1 MVNTSKIL
9 TVSYGTFSCTLEG
22 FDDSFGTMKAIAEYF
37 RDLASDDRY
46 FGAEPPTPDAE
57 MLARIAERE
66 IARRVNAHF
75 EQNRIVLRADPG
87 STPTT
92 ASAAGT
98 FAEDEDADENA
109 ASEEASDLIKETDQA
124 EEMASTGDDFAQ
136 GEPQEN
142 ENIADSTA
150 QPEVAEPDDMRAPAT
165 DDMPDETEEE
175 GETAEQPEA
184 ATHAPIPSAGSDI
197 ESVAAKLQRIRAVV
211 SQAETA
217 ETPTVAYSEDE
228 HADDFISETH
238 DDINAALEIDDEV
251 EMERADTSEGD
262 DEAADENDTISSL
275 LSRFDSPDEDNEDL
289 FYETEDEARAF
300 DIVDNETEADLHA
313 SDETPVET
321 TGEIEAESTAPGPE
335 GEPEQAA
342 ETDTPR
348 LRARIVKMKRADF
361 EAAIADGNLEEE
373 VVSEDRTAE
382 SKLSPEDEADLL
394 RELAAVEAELAVS
407 TDSGHTDTASEDGE
421 DEDEGEYHHASL
433 IDELEDEEDEDED
446 ETGEDSINFFSDED
460 NSVGEDEVS
469 DEHDEDSGNTS
480 GRTTPFTPFAG
491 TDAES
496 EMGRIFEETDAH
508 LNEETGR
515 GRRNAIAH
523 LRAAVEANKAEIGAG
538 GDLAG
543 EGPDSEVY
551 RDDLASVVRPRRPQT
566 RDQGSRPRRPET
578 ARPAPL
584 KLVAE
589 QRVDLEETKSAP
601 VRPRRVQV
609 SAPANAEAAAAS
621 DFADYAES
629 VGATSLPELLEA
641 AAAYLSFVE
650 RREQF
655 SRPQLMTHVREVEK
669 DDFSREDGLRSFGQL
684 LREGK
689 IIKLKGGRFTASDSI
704 SYRPDAR
711 YAGE

>member
-92 ASAAGT
+92 ESAAGT
-98 FAEDEDADENA
+98 FAEDEGTDENA

-150 QPEVAEPDDMRAPAT
+150 QSEVAEPDDMRAPAT
-165 DDMPDETEEE
+165 DEMPDETGQE

-251 EMERADTSEGD
+251 EMDRADASEGG

-275 LSRFDSPDEDNEDL
+275 LSRFDSPDEDDENL
-289 FYETEDEARAF
+289 FDETEDEARAF

-313 SDETPVET
+313 SDETAVET
-321 TGEIEAESTAPGPE
+321 TGEIETESTVPGPE

-361 EAAIADGNLEEE
+361 EAAIADGSLEEE

-433 IDELEDEEDEDED
+433 IDELENEEDEDDD
-446 ETGEDSINFFSDED
+446 ETGEDSTNFFADED

-469 DEHDEDSGNTS
+469 DEHDEDAGDTS
-480 GRTTPFTPFAG
+480 GRTTPFAG

-589 QRVDLEETKSAP
+589 QRVDLEEAKSAP

-609 SAPANAEAAAAS
+609 STPANAEAAAAS